1 MNKTKKLSITLLA
14 SCILVACGGGG
25 SSGGHQQVVD
35 KTEVKIEPKKSE
47 TLKPTVGNRHSIN
60 EQPKQKEDSSLI
72 ETGKSISLDSD
83 KVKSTEDTAIDKQLE
98 PKETLSLSESKKPAA
113 QDSEKIV
120 PTEVEPSTSTKDTI
134 VDKQLDENVN
144 ESLPKLDI
152 KKELSSRTVSD
163 QTIWSHFSKNGG
175 HHDANAWI
183 SINLDGKELMLVEV
197 DRSQLN
203 NKQIHTLR
211 DIDGELVGYY
221 GYAALSKIMPSP
233 YHPEEN
239 IAKYKYMALQEAKDD
254 ARSIPNVDMT
264 YRGTMYYALDTAPQ
278 QALEA
283 DVSANYKNANKSIS
297 IDIFGKAERSDWYLT
312 THKPQEVGSDG
323 SVFAQ
328 LYTREN
334 GKLIKAGQFD
344 GGLYGK
350 NGEILLGKA
359 KNEDITKQENN
370 WKGVI
375 GATAIKDK

>member
-25 SSGGHQQVVD
+25 SSGGHQQAVD
-35 KTEVKIEPKKSE
+35 KTENPITNQQVSENNPQSLDKNNGSKALEAKEEKQIKEPIVGEQSKEKIEPPS
-47 TLKPTVGNRHSIN
+47 
-60 EQPKQKEDSSLI
+60 QKL
-72 ETGKSISLDSD
+72 
-83 KVKSTEDTAIDKQLE
+83 
-98 PKETLSLSESKKPAA
+98 
-113 QDSEKIV
+113 
-120 PTEVEPSTSTKDTI
+120 
-134 VDKQLDENVN
+134 
-144 ESLPKLDI
+144 
-152 KKELSSRTVSD
+152 SD
-163 QTIWSHFSKNGG
+163 QDIWHDFSKNGG
-175 HHDANAWI
+175 YYDANNWV
-183 SINLDGKELMLVEV
+183 SITLADKEI
-197 DRSQLN
+197 QLAPVN
-203 NKQIHTLR
+203 GSHLNDSKMNTLR
-211 DIDGELVGYY
+211 DADGNLVGYY
-221 GYAALSKIMPSP
+221 GYATLSKIMPSP

-239 IAKYKYMALQEAKDD
+239 IAEYKYMALQEAKDD

-297 IDIFGKAERSDWYLT
+297 IDIFGNAERSDWYLT
-312 THKPQEVGSDG
+312 THKPQEVSSDG

-375 GATAIKDK
+375 GATAIKGK